1 MALDTEIDQ
10 ISNSIASEAGWL
22 CHELGH
28 TGGKPL
34 RSELRKFIFAPYDL
48 SMIWFGSQ
56 IEKMA
61 AMDKTTK
68 GAWLLAQ
75 SKSLDAVTGA
85 GAARLENIS
94 YAGRI
99 GRLYNLL
106 RRNVADDPNP
116 TIDAATVT
124 RICQLNNIDRLSRE
138 TGLKMLTSA
147 ARIDVASNG
156 AVSVLGATSK
166 AVLEVTAD
174 IFADAAPT
182 ADEEAVLELSDKVAE
197 KPIGRKDATE
207 FVGDLYKIPGNRASA
222 LIDLCKSTA
231 IIDEETD
238 RGRTFLFNSN
248 TFRDGQYAKKTF
260 LVLEGLSATDQSK
273 LTEIQEKLRL
283 NGALYDEEVKKIL
296 GQELYKR
303 LISVGLFDRMEVSNP
318 TEAVGYITSPNDFQK
333 YGRPF
338 EDDPIDDAKA
348 LLASLTYGR
357 TRSDAR
363 RGKITLPTDLLQALI
378 AGREVGGAWG
388 VRAIGEDYRE
398 LEVRQVVKVTPRP
411 DCPDRYTFHLLK
423 KDVGQLALT
432 IIRGGAAAKAA
443 VLLDGSAA
451 TAFTGPHTVR
461 TKVREKNS
469 VSDKRFVAEALE
481 RLRSGG

>member
-1 MALDTEIDQ
+1 ME
-10 ISNSIASEAGWL
+10 
-22 CHELGH
+22 
-28 TGGKPL
+28 
-34 RSELRKFIFAPYDL
+34 
-48 SMIWFGSQ
+48 
-56 IEKMA
+56 
-61 AMDKTTK
+61 KTTK

-106 RRNVADDPNP
+106 RRNVANDPNP
-116 TIDAATVT
+116 TIDAATVR
-124 RICQLNNIDRLSRE
+124 RICQLNNIDRPSRE
-138 TGLKMLTSA
+138 MGLRVLA
-147 ARIDVASNG
+147 AAGRIDVGGNG

-166 AVLEVTAD
+166 AVLEVTSD
-174 IFADAAPT
+174 IFTDANPT
-182 ADEEAVLELSDKVAE
+182 TEEAVLELSEKVAE
-197 KPIGRKDATE
+197 KPVPRNDATE
-207 FVGDLYKIPGNRASA
+207 FVGDLYKLPSTRASS

-238 RGRTFLFNSN
+238 RDRTILFNSN
-248 TFRDGQYAKKTF
+248 TFRDGQYARKT
-260 LVLEGLSATDQSK
+260 LLILEGLTAKDKTSLS
-273 LTEIQEKLRL
+273 EVQEKLRL
-283 NGALYDEEVKKIL
+283 NGALYDEKVKAIL
-296 GQELYKR
+296 GCDLYRR
-303 LISVGLFDRMEVSNP
+303 LVSVGLFDRMEVSNP

-357 TRSDAR
+357 TRSHAY
-363 RGKITLPTDLLQALI
+363 RGKITLPTDLLRALI
-378 AGREVGGAWG
+378 AGREVGGEWG

-398 LEVRQVVKVTPRP
+398 LEARQVVKVTPRP
-411 DCPDRYTFHLLK
+411 QNPNRYTFHLLK
-423 KDVGQLALT
+423 KDVGELALT
-432 IIRGGAAAKAA
+432 IVRGGAAAQEA

-451 TAFTGPHTVR
+451 TAFKGPHKVR
-461 TKVREKNS
+461 TEVRQRNN
-469 VSDKRFVAEALE
+469 VTDKRFVAEALD